1 MADLIVDLILEPPCG
16 VNSSEQQKS
25 VVGKEEK
32 RGGEGGREGGEG
44 EVGRVRNRQ

>member
-16 VNSSEQQKS
+16 VNSSKQQKS

-32 RGGEGGREGGEG
+32 RGGEGGREER
-44 EVGRVRNRQ
+44 ERLVG